1 MQVKVFRDTYPLGG
15 GGFVTEQELHSFT
28 ITAAP
33 NTTTNGVGFWPC
45 ASTQF
50 EINRTHSVRVYGPNG
65 TCTAF
70 SMTVAGVLPAFAND
84 AEGNNSFGTGP
95 LTTLNT
101 DYDGHLLFNGTTD
114 DDWYKIQLPA
124 NGKLVMTVQSETPES
139 TPSTIMANLYYTT
152 GTLINSWSG
161 PTGTNNVPPPMCS
174 RRRVVEVVAASTISD
189 SGRSGAAR

>member
-1 MQVKVFRDTYPLGG
+1 MQVKVFRDTYPVGG

-70 SMTVAGVLPAFAND
+70 SMTVSLGTPAFAND
-84 AEGNNSFGTGP
+84 AEGNNSFGGGALITTG
-95 LTTLNT
+95 T
-101 DYDGHLLFNGTTD
+101 DNDGHLHFNGTGTGSNCP
-114 DDWYKIQLPA
+114 Q
-124 NGKLVMTVQSETPES
+124 
-139 TPSTIMANLYYTT
+139 MAN
-152 GTLINSWSG
+152 W
-161 PTGTNNVPPPMCS
+161 
-174 RRRVVEVVAASTISD
+174 
-189 SGRSGAAR
+189 